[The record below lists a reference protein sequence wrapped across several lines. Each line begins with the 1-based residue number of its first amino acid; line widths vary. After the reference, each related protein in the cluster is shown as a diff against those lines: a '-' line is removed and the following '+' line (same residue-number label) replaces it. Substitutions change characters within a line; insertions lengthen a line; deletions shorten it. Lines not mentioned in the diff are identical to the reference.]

1 VSCSFYEH
9 LVEGKLYYIS
19 RASLKPANKRF
30 TSVAHDYEMTLNSD
44 TQIERADEE
53 ELAAS
58 GKKVTI
64 PTAKFNFCKLSELIG
79 EHGVDSL
86 VDVVGV
92 VHNHQPV
99 QEITARST
107 GKVSTKRE
115 LQIVDDSNTQV
126 AVTLWGKDAAEF
138 EQYLDLDGGH
148 PVLVLKGGR
157 ITEFQQKVQVGA
169 LQSSSLLVNPA
180 NVQEVANLRNWYDYE
195 GGSSQSFVPLINS
208 GGATNTGA
216 TFLELTPANVRNP
229 DARWRLLKD
238 VNANSASG
246 NDAYFFTKAVVHSA
260 LKKDCTACTA
270 LALLRDVRRNLSM
283 NIMDSIVATSVRKR
297 LLTSLIVTC
306 SLRKL
311 PTLLARLMS
320 RSLMTLRRL
329 WWVAPLTSLLLCETL
344 TRIFTTKC
352 SPACTQRSVSLSV
365 FNFQTQ
371 VCIY

>member
-1 VSCSFYEH
+1 
-9 LVEGKLYYIS
+9 VEGKLYYIS

-126 AVTLWGKDAAEF
+126 AVTRHSVGKRRCGVRAVPGLGRRPSCASAERRPHHRIPAEGASRCVA
-138 EQYLDLDGGH
+138 EQL
-148 PVLVLKGGR
+148 
-157 ITEFQQKVQVGA
+157 
-169 LQSSSLLVNPA
+169 
-180 NVQEVANLRNWYDYE
+180 
-195 GGSSQSFVPLINS
+195 
-208 GGATNTGA
+208 
-216 TFLELTPANVRNP
+216 
-229 DARWRLLKD
+229 
-238 VNANSASG
+238 
-246 NDAYFFTKAVVHSA
+246 
-260 LKKDCTACTA
+260 TAC
-270 LALLRDVRRNLSM
+270 
-283 NIMDSIVATSVRKR
+283 
-297 LLTSLIVTC
+297 
-306 SLRKL
+306 
-311 PTLLARLMS
+311 
-320 RSLMTLRRL
+320 
-329 WWVAPLTSLLLCETL
+329 
-344 TRIFTTKC
+344 
-352 SPACTQRSVSLSV
+352 
-365 FNFQTQ
+365 
-371 VCIY
+371 